1 MGKLHIAQVLSSVGK
16 FMLYKNIP
24 KLLYR
29 GKCCEALSY
38 DNRLKYNSD
47 DICIFLIVLPILE
60 EEKKSSFVN
69 TFGLGACETGVLLI
83 KLGVYQKTCQGIPSS
98 PVEI

>member
-1 MGKLHIAQVLSSVGK
+1 
-16 FMLYKNIP
+16 MLLYQYK
-24 KLLYR
+24 KERYR